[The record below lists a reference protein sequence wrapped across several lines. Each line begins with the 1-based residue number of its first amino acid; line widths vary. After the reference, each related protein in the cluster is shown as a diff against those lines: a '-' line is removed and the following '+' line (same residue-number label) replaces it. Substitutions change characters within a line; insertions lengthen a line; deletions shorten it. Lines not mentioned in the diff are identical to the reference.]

1 MADNGSEKDTN
12 KPWTTS
18 KESDR
23 EPKDIAK
30 GRYGLPEKATV
41 TFGVT
46 KERMPFHVV
55 KKDGLSYSSSSKCT
69 IS

>member
-41 TFGVT
+41 TVGVT
-46 KERMPFHVV
+46 KERMPFG